1 MDYTHLYKERL
12 AAAGGWPLA
21 WDLFVSA
28 YNPSTRVRHV
38 YDNVQATEKH
48 WILHREYNLEQGLPA
63 EPIVSSSQENEADF
77 MRDCLTQVLGG
88 RAIASLS
95 LCVDIT
101 GFMRPHLMFLV
112 KLLFASG
119 VNRFDAIYSE
129 PTYYVGL
136 EKAKFSDRSVTSVR
150 QVSGFEGVVNNDT
163 SKDVLIIGAGY
174 ESHLIEEVA
183 EDKERADRILL
194 LGLPS
199 LSADMYQQSA
209 LRTQDAADA
218 LGEAMVER
226 YFAPA
231 NDPFVTATV
240 LSETVARLRA
250 RRAITNLYLSPLAT
264 KAQALGFALYH
275 VTECSRTPASII
287 FPFSSSY
294 SSESA
299 AGVSRVWRFVVE
311 RPT

>member
-12 AAAGGWPLA
+12 PATGGWTLV
-21 WDLFVSA
+21 WDVFISA
-28 YNPSTRVRHV
+28 YNPSARVRHV
-38 YDNVQATEKH
+38 YDNVQANEKH
-48 WILHREYNLEQGLPA
+48 WIIHREYSLQHLLPA
-63 EPIVSSSQENEADF
+63 EPSVSSSNDNEAGF
-77 MRDCLTQVLGG
+77 IRDCLTKIMAG
-88 RAIASLS
+88 RSISAVR

-101 GFMRPHLMFLV
+101 GFMRPHLMFLL
-112 KLLFASG
+112 KFLFTSG
-119 VNRFDAIYSE
+119 VTRFDVIYSE
-129 PTYYVGL
+129 PAYYVGL
-136 EKAKFSDRSVTSVR
+136 EKAQFSDRSVTSVR

-174 ESHLIEEVA
+174 ESHLIAEVA

-209 LRTQDAADA
+209 LRTQDAADS

-240 LSETVARLRA
+240 LSETIARLRG
-250 RRAITNLYLSPLAT
+250 RRVITNLYLSPLAT

-275 VTECSRTPASII
+275 FTECSRAAASII

-294 SSESA
+294 SIESA

-311 RPT
+311 KP

>member
-12 AAAGGWPLA
+12 AAAGEWPLS
-21 WDLFVSA
+21 WDLFLSA
-28 YNPSTRVRHV
+28 YNPSMRVRHV
-38 YDNVQATEKH
+38 YDNVRATEKH
-48 WILHREYNLEQGLPA
+48 WIIHREYNLQQGLPA
-63 EPIVSSSQENEADF
+63 EPTVSSAHENEADF
-77 MRDCLTQVLGG
+77 MRDCLTKVLAG
-88 RAIASLS
+88 RSIDSLS

-101 GFMRPHLMFLV
+101 GFMRPHLMFLL
-112 KLLFASG
+112 KLLFANG
-119 VNRFDAIYSE
+119 VNCFDAIYSE
-129 PTYYVGL
+129 PTYYVGR
-136 EKAKFSDRSVTSVR
+136 EKARFSDRSVSLVR

-275 VTECSRTPASII
+275 VTECSRSAASII